1 MQCLICYYIAI
12 SLFSFLLLQ
21 SLSDGHIIITS
32 TEFISGTSNVI
43 TTSKVTEAVIT
54 TLYENVRLRLDSIQA
69 AKSEPPAVK
78 EAEPASI
85 FIGRWLIDDSSEEDN

>member
-1 MQCLICYYIAI
+1 M
-12 SLFSFLLLQ
+12 
-21 SLSDGHIIITS
+21 SDGHIIITS

-43 TTSKVTEAVIT
+43 TTSKITETVIT
-54 TLYENVRLRLDSIQA
+54 TLYENVRLRLESIQA

-78 EAEPASI
+78 EAEPASV